1 MKNAYA
7 AKLAAKAHQAAS
19 RRTNTA
25 VQMAKDAAMIAAN
38 EALQMGPGRAEA
50 FSNAFDLALVEIAK
64 LTVGD
69 TPDMEYTTAKVDQR
83 LEAICGDKFQPWDER
98 YQN

>member
-7 AKLAAKAHQAAS
+7 AKLADKANQAAS

-38 EALQMGPGRAEA
+38 EVFQMGPGRANA
-50 FSNAFDLALVEIAK
+50 YSDAFDRAMVEIAK

-69 TPDMEYTTAKVDQR
+69 TPDMEYTKAKVDER
-83 LEAICGDKFQPWDER
+83 LKAICGEGFQQWEER
-98 YQN
+98 YG

>member
-7 AKLAAKAHQAAS
+7 KKLTAKAHQAAS
-19 RRTNTA
+19 KRTNTA

-38 EALQMGPGRAEA
+38 EVLQMGPGRAEA
-50 FSNAFDLALVEIAK
+50 YSDAFDRAMVEIAK

-69 TPDMEYTTAKVDQR
+69 TPDMEYTKAKVDER
-83 LEAICGDKFQPWDER
+83 LKAICGDGFQPWEER
-98 YQN
+98 YG

>member
-7 AKLAAKAHQAAS
+7 AKLAAKAHQAAR

-38 EALQMGPGRAEA
+38 ETLQMGPGRAKA
-50 FSNAFDLALVEIAK
+50 FSNAFDQALGLYPDSESACIAEDRRGVE
-64 LTVGD
+64 
-69 TPDMEYTTAKVDQR
+69 DMK
-83 LEAICGDKFQPWDER
+83 
-98 YQN
+98 